1 VRRRLSYANVVS
13 TLALFLALTG
23 GAVYAASKIRT
34 NDLAKNSVSAAK
46 IKKNA
51 VTSKKIR
58 KGAVTFPKL
67 RNGTLIVAD
76 ASGGPIAATSDST
89 LNLPLNGTTSFT
101 PVAGQSYT
109 LQFEARAALAMATGP
124 CDVSVAPLVNGNL
137 VNFSPDA
144 FANLSAP
151 AGDPE
156 FPNGEPV
163 AGLSAPVGLTQPGAA
178 QRISVKVFGDSDC
191 TANSTVGAVRV
202 VVERSR

>member
-1 VRRRLSYANVVS
+1 MGQRLNYGNVVA

-34 NDLAKNSVSAAK
+34 KDLAKRSVSAAK

-51 VTSKKIR
+51 VTAKKIR

-89 LNLPLNGTTSFT
+89 LNAPLNGTTSFT
-101 PVAGQSYT
+101 PAAGRSYT
-109 LQFEARAALAMATGP
+109 LQLEARAALATATGS
-124 CDVSVAPLVNGNL
+124 CDISVAPLVNGNL

-163 AGLSAPVGLTQPGAA
+163 ARLSAPVGLTQPGAG
-178 QRISVKVFGDSDC
+178 QQISVKVFGDSDC
-191 TANSTVGAVRV
+191 TANSTLNAVRV